1 MSVASLTLPSIL
13 SSFLKSLLA
22 LLVASLAACLAPRN
36 SSSGALVDPSSPY
49 RQLIQ
54 AAVTDLEPKIIQML
68 GTRWEWSYIVEVDQ
82 EYDHFRAETRTWDR
96 RVKLG
101 AQSLKPGDLEFVLA
115 HELAHV
121 HMTDKWRDLPLML
134 QEGVANWVAI
144 SATGRTAEFGGPKPS
159 PRLLIDVMT
168 IPYDEFK
175 KADAVRQGQLEYAAT
190 WLATNFFPPEEM
202 KPSVDLRQSSKDDN

>member
-1 MSVASLTLPSIL
+1 
-13 SSFLKSLLA
+13 
-22 LLVASLAACLAPRN
+22 
-36 SSSGALVDPSSPY
+36 
-49 RQLIQ
+49 
-54 AAVTDLEPKIIQML
+54 ML
-68 GTRWEWSYIVEVDQ
+68 GTRWERRYVVEVDR

-101 AQSLKPGDLEFVLA
+101 VQSLRPGDLEFVLA

-121 HMTDKWRDLPLML
+121 HMTDKWRELPPVL

-159 PRLLIDVMT
+159 PRLLIDVLT

-175 KADAVRQGQLEYAAT
+175 NADAVRQGELEYAAT
-190 WLATNFFPPEEM
+190 WLAADFFPTEQM
-202 KPSVDLRQSSKDDN
+202 KPPGDSQQLAKDDN